1 MRAKGAERTR
11 PGLPRAGS
19 RGAGP
24 CWVRMPLPSHAL
36 ISGPRRT
43 SGKFHTLCPCTVR
56 QAGADG
62 GTACQLLRQRRSVES
77 SWGCQ
82 PWGPGCKS
90 GQRGT
95 EAIVPTVGTLAASG
109 APPRLLGRQERAGPC
124 LYACVLFLFWT
135 SVLPRVGRHTAA
147 RGNMCGSQACPSPRA
162 LRFEPHP
169 PPVKCTVYSPD
180 ARGEERASC

>member
-1 MRAKGAERTR
+1 MRAKGAEWTR
-11 PGLPRAGS
+11 PGLPCAGS

-62 GTACQLLRQRRSVES
+62 RPHGLSVTATETLGGKFLGASALGTRLQV
-77 SWGCQ
+77 G
-82 PWGPGCKS
+82 
-90 GQRGT
+90 
-95 EAIVPTVGTLAASG
+95 TVGDRSNRSHCGNAGRVGGPSPAARTAG
-109 APPRLLGRQERAGPC
+109 ARGAVFIRLCAFPVLDKCAPPGRQAHSGPREHVW
-124 LYACVLFLFWT
+124 LT
-135 SVLPRVGRHTAA
+135 
-147 RGNMCGSQACPSPRA
+147 CGPSPRA

-169 PPVKCTVYSPD
+169 PPVKCTVSPD

>member
-1 MRAKGAERTR
+1 MRAKGAEWTR
-11 PGLPRAGS
+11 PGLPRTGS

-77 SWGCQ
+77 SWGRQ
-82 PWGPGCKS
+82 PWGPGYKS
-90 GQRGT
+90 GQWGT

-147 RGNMCGSQACPSPRA
+147 RGNMCGSRACPSPRA

-169 PPVKCTVYSPD
+169 PPVKCTVSPD